1 MSSTHYEAL
10 AKKIVARA
18 LKRGANQ
25 AEAFLQVGRSADVRV
40 RDGEIEDLTQA
51 TSKGVG
57 VRVFVKNRLGFVWT
71 SDFDPSALDTIIDRA
86 IALAEMSAPNPLNG
100 LPDKDTLGKFP
111 DVGALFDEE
120 VASLPPDWKINA

>member
-1 MSSTHYEAL
+1 MSATNYEAL

-18 LKRGANQ
+18 IKRGAKQ

-57 VRVFVKNRLGFVWT
+57 IRVFVKNRLGFVWT
-71 SDFDPSALDTIIDRA
+71 SDFDPSGLDTLIDRA
-86 IALAEMSAPNPLNG
+86 IALAQMSAPNPLRSEERRV
-100 LPDKDTLGKFP
+100 GK
-111 DVGALFDEE
+111 ECCR
-120 VASLPPDWKINA
+120 